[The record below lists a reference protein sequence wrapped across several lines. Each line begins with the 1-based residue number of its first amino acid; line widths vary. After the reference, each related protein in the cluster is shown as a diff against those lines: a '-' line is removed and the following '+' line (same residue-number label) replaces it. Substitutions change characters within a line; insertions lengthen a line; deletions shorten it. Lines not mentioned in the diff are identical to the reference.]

1 MITGWSGF
9 IFAFVAFFVSHSVP
23 VRPPVKP
30 WFVARLGAR
39 GFTATYSIL
48 SLAMLGWLIVAAR
61 NAPYVPL
68 WLWSP
73 WQAYIAL
80 IVMLLVCVILCFSFA
95 VPNPFSFG
103 GTRNDAFDPTQPGI
117 VRWTRHPLL
126 VTLALWAGSHLLANG
141 DLAHVI
147 LFGLFAG
154 FVLLGGRMVDRR
166 RQREIGEDWFTLQQK
181 MHRSARFRW
190 TLSRAA
196 VIRLSAAIV
205 LYITLL
211 LLHPV
216 VLGVSPLP

>member
-1 MITGWSGF
+1 MITGWSSF
-9 IFAFVAFFVSHSVP
+9 IVAFVAFFVSHSVP

-30 WFVARLGAR
+30 WLVARLGAR

-48 SLAMLGWLIVAAR
+48 SLVMLGWLIVAAR

-73 WQAYIAL
+73 WQAHIAL
-80 IVMLLVCVILCFSFA
+80 IVMLPVCVILCFSIA

-103 GTRNDAFDPTQPGI
+103 GARNDTFDPMRPGI

-126 VTLALWAGSHLLANG
+126 VALALWAGSHLLANG
-141 DLAHVI
+141 DLAHVF

-154 FVLLGGRMVDRR
+154 FALLGGRMVDRR
-166 RQREIGEDWFTLQQK
+166 RQREMGEDWVTMQQK
-181 MHRSARFRW
+181 MHRSERLRVS
-190 TLSRAA
+190 LSR
-196 VIRLSAAIV
+196 VVTIRLSAAIV